1 LNLVEIDDEACIIGV
16 MKTDALPAEYGQMIG
31 AVEMFD
37 PFWVFLAQLFC
48 ECILVLFS
56 AGTTSLLEIKVS
68 L

>member
-1 LNLVEIDDEACIIGV
+1 